1 MISHTVMWRFK
12 EENKEENMNT
22 VAERLM
28 ALYKSGKIDGLRK
41 MEIGKDVSHTDMSY
55 DMVLLTEFDSME
67 ALAAYK
73 IHPDHV
79 AISQFV
85 KTVRTARAVVDF
97 EF

>member
-1 MISHTVMWRFK
+1 MISHTVMWKFK

>member
-1 MISHTVMWRFK
+1 
-12 EENKEENMNT
+12 MNT
-22 VAERLM
+22 IAERLM

>member
-22 VAERLM
+22 IAERLM

>member
-1 MISHTVMWRFK
+1 MISHTVMWKFK
-12 EENKEENMNT
+12 DENKEENMNT
-22 VAERLM
+22 IAERLM

-85 KTVRTARAVVDF
+85 KTIRTARAVVDF

>member
-1 MISHTVMWRFK
+1 MISHTAMWRFK

-85 KTVRTARAVVDF
+85 KTIRTARAVVDF

>member
-12 EENKEENMNT
+12 EENKDENMNT
-22 VAERLM
+22 VATRLM
-28 ALYKSGKIDGLRK
+28 SLYKSGKIDGLRK

-85 KTVRTARAVVDF
+85 KTIRTARAVVDF

>member
-1 MISHTVMWRFK
+1 MWRFK

-67 ALAAYK
+67 ALAVYK

-85 KTVRTARAVVDF
+85 KTIRTARAVVDF

>member
-1 MISHTVMWRFK
+1 MWKFK
-12 EENKEENMNT
+12 DENKSENMHT
-22 VAERLM
+22 IAQSLM
-28 ALYKSGKIDGLRK
+28 ALYKSGKIAGLRK

-67 ALAAYK
+67 ALDAYK

>member
-55 DMVLLTEFDSME
+55 DMVLLTEFDSMD

-85 KTVRTARAVVDF
+85 KTIRTARAVVDF

>member
-73 IHPDHV
+73 IYPDHV

-85 KTVRTARAVVDF
+85 KTIRTARAVVDF

>member
-1 MISHTVMWRFK
+1 MWRFK

-85 KTVRTARAVVDF
+85 KTIRTARAVVDF

>member
-1 MISHTVMWRFK
+1 MISHTVMWKFK
-12 EENKEENMNT
+12 DENKEENMNT
-22 VAERLM
+22 IAQSLM

-41 MEIGKDVSHTDMSY
+41 MEIGKDVSRTDMSY

-85 KTVRTARAVVDF
+85 KTIRTARAVVDF

>member
-1 MISHTVMWRFK
+1 MISHTVMWKFK
-12 EENKEENMNT
+12 DENKEENMNT
-22 VAERLM
+22 IVQSLM

>member
-12 EENKEENMNT
+12 DENKDATMRT
-22 VAERLM
+22 VAERLT
-28 ALYKSGKIDGLRK
+28 ALYKSGKISGLRK
-41 MEIGKDVSHTDMSY
+41 MEIGCDVSHTEMSY

>member
-55 DMVLLTEFDSME
+55 DMVLLTEFDSMA

-85 KTVRTARAVVDF
+85 KTIRTARAVVDF

>member
-1 MISHTVMWRFK
+1 MINHTVMWRFK

-85 KTVRTARAVVDF
+85 KTIRTARAVVDF

>member
-28 ALYKSGKIDGLRK
+28 ALYKRGKIDGLRK
-41 MEIGKDVSHTDMSY
+41 MEIGEDVSHTDMSY

-85 KTVRTARAVVDF
+85 KTIRTARAVVDF

>member
-41 MEIGKDVSHTDMSY
+41 MEIGKDVSRTDMSY

-85 KTVRTARAVVDF
+85 KTIRTARAVVDF

>member
-1 MISHTVMWRFK
+1 MWRFK
-12 EENKEENMNT
+12 EENKDENMNT
-22 VAERLM
+22 VATRLM
-28 ALYKSGKIDGLRK
+28 SLYKSGKIDGLRK

-85 KTVRTARAVVDF
+85 KTIRTARAVVDF

>member
-1 MISHTVMWRFK
+1 MWRFK

-28 ALYKSGKIDGLRK
+28 ALYRSGKIDGLRK

-85 KTVRTARAVVDF
+85 KTIRTARAVVDF

>member
-12 EENKEENMNT
+12 EENKEGNMNT

-85 KTVRTARAVVDF
+85 KTIRTARAVVDF

>member
-79 AISQFV
+79 AISQSITL
-85 KTVRTARAVVDF
+85 KT
-97 EF
+97 

>member
-1 MISHTVMWRFK
+1 MISHTVMWKFK
-12 EENKEENMNT
+12 DENKEENMNT
-22 VAERLM
+22 IAERLM

>member
-1 MISHTVMWRFK
+1 MWKFK
-12 EENKEENMNT
+12 DENKEENMNT

>member
-12 EENKEENMNT
+12 DENKEENMNT
-22 VAERLM
+22 VAARLM
-28 ALYKSGKIDGLRK
+28 SLYKSGKIDGLRK

-85 KTVRTARAVVDF
+85 KTIRTARAVVDF

>member
-85 KTVRTARAVVDF
+85 KTIRTARAVVDF

>member
-55 DMVLLTEFDSME
+55 DMVLLTEFDSLE

-85 KTVRTARAVVDF
+85 KTIRTARAVVDF